1 MRKELITLKRL
12 LSESD
17 NTIKRISGQVE
28 NLQTIV
34 RIRRDI
40 TDEVKVKETETISV
54 TIREL

>member
-1 MRKELITLKRL
+1 MRKELITLTRL

-28 NLQTIV
+28 NLQIV

-40 TDEVKVKETETISV
+40 IDEVKVKETETISV